1 MICSLQLI
9 RLTFRRT
16 LPLFLAP
23 IVSAY
28 LVLPLIAA
36 AGLASGS
43 WETALENLTYGEQ
56 AILPVGGLLWA
67 FAYLQVWVDSDGEET
82 MRACRRGKHVCAA
95 ELLML
100 NIGFA
105 VMLLPALVAGT
116 LFFRPLW
123 TEYARLIPQGF
134 FFTGLFYLAAI
145 LLRSVTMGGMLVLV
159 YHLFC
164 VFFCRNVEMRGYCLI
179 RPDALAN
186 EAAFPYIPILLSGA
200 AMYLLG
206 AWRESR
212 PVRQ

>member
-56 AILPVGGLLWA
+56 AILPVGRLLWA
-67 FAYLQVWVDSDGEET
+67 I
-82 MRACRRGKHVCAA
+82 RACRRGKHVCAA